1 MLHIGDKVT
10 VRGAGNRVYT
20 IVHISDNG
28 GTLKYRGFD
37 YEHMVPSDLL
47 GESDTTVVEHTTEP
61 NTITAEEDVL
71 VSQYSYTRVI
81 QESPGTHRASE
92 WSVEPETPVHGVVT
106 SVNGFGYLTYH
117 VTLDDGKNVKVEAHY
132 IKRATDYTLF

>member
-37 YEHMVPSDLL
+37 YEYMVPSDLL

-61 NTITAEEDVL
+61 NTITVGDDVL
-71 VSQYSYTRVI
+71 VSKYSDTQVI
-81 QESPGTHRASE
+81 QEPSGIHRARE
-92 WSVEPETPVHGVVT
+92 VEVIPETPVRGIVFA
-106 SVNGFGYLTYH
+106 VNGTTYRH
-117 VTLDDGKNVKVEAHY
+117 YRVLLDGSNVKVESQD
-132 IKRATDYTLF
+132 ITRVGDYTLF